1 LDVGDDAPDRWWL
14 RLGPRRPW
22 ANAASFFELVFQG
35 QEKIDGTSALAGSS
49 LKIVHRGQFEQRRRA
64 EQRRQ
69 QLIIVGGPVGL
80 SPPLF
85 FILAGKLKFKE
96 RRKRGKNYQK
106 TDGPRTDDTTI
117 SASTNKMKLVRFYS
131 PAIRLQRQNI

>member
-1 LDVGDDAPDRWWL
+1 MTVQQYGGDDSTT
-14 RLGPRRPW
+14 GMM
-22 ANAASFFELVFQG
+22 VG
-35 QEKIDGTSALAGSS
+35 
-49 LKIVHRGQFEQRRRA
+49 RGQGYITAR
-64 EQRRQ
+64 
-69 QLIIVGGPVGL
+69 VGGPVGL

-85 FILAGKLKFKE
+85 FILAGKSKFE
-96 RRKRGKNYQK
+96 EQRKRGKNYQK